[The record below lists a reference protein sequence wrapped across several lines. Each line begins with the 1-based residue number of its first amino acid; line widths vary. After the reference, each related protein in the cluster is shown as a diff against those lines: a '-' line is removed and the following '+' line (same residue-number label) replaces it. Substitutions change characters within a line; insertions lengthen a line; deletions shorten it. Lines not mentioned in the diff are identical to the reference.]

1 MAGLPSPILNSC
13 CLFVERWSIL
23 RPIHPIIPVPD
34 TFWLGIVPFL
44 SQQDHLRSTHFL
56 GSSTPYRSKRIMVAP
71 GVAKPG
77 IVRMRTAQ
85 RDTGVPVWPR
95 TVQYRCCRL
104 AVHRSELYGVWQRV
118 ANRSQIRLELYG
130 HVLHGTA
137 RHSRILVSPP
147 NCVPCSTEWPRRVPT
162 CSESGCAQRIE
173 AQSDWNCTDAYCTV
187 LLVTV
192 RYWCPCLTAY
202 HVAPNGHIHY
212 RPVWNLAVRSESKP
226 NQTGIV
232 QTRTARYRLVQ
243 CNTGTATRPHTVPG
257 RTNRVGRVLLV
268 WHLTTLNYSLRF
280 PRQAALHTGIY

>member
-44 SQQDHLRSTHFL
+44 SQQDHLRSAHFL

-71 GVAKPG
+71 GVPKPG

-95 TVQYRCCRL
+95 TVQYQCCRL
-104 AVHRSELYGVWQRV
+104 AVHRSEPYGVWQRV

-137 RHSRILVSPP
+137 RHSTILVSLS
-147 NCVPCSTEWPRRVPT
+147 NCVPCSTEWPRTLPT
-162 CSESGCAQRIE
+162 CLESGRTQRFE
-173 AQSDWNCTDAYCTV
+173 AQSDWNCMDAYCTV
-187 LLVTV
+187 PLGAVQ
-192 RYWCPCLTAY
+192 YWHHHPAAHSARPYEPGGPSLASVAPYYVELFLAISPPSRAPHWRLLTA
-202 HVAPNGHIHY
+202 
-212 RPVWNLAVRSESKP
+212 LAV
-226 NQTGIV
+226 TGFAECSYQI
-232 QTRTARYRLVQ
+232 
-243 CNTGTATRPHTVPG
+243 PH
-257 RTNRVGRVLLV
+257 R
-268 WHLTTLNYSLRF
+268 HLMISH
-280 PRQAALHTGIY
+280 A